1 MIKSAD
7 CRGYTL
13 LEILIVIAILGMVL
27 VPVSVFFQEYIRKS
41 SSEDLLI
48 NKQLAQ
54 NVMETVL
61 KTAFYN
67 DMDTVI
73 VLNNR
78 SYQINVRSSTIDDL
92 IELTVTSQRK
102 EIESKPVVLKHY
114 VYLRENKIS

>member
-54 NVMETVL
+54 NMMETVL

-102 EIESKPVVLKHY
+102 GIESKPVVLKHY